1 MEATKKLFVGSL
13 SWNLG
18 WQDLKEAFG
27 EHGEVVY
34 TKVITD
40 RDTGRSK
47 GFGFVE
53 FSNVEDAIKAKDAM
67 QWVELDGRPIMVD
80 FAEEKPRDHA
90 WTTDNHAAES
100 EEAPAEE
107 TQDSE

>member
-1 MEATKKLFVGSL
+1 METKKLFVGSL
-13 SWNLG
+13 SWNLT

-53 FSNVEDAIKAKDAM
+53 FASVEDAVKAKDAM
-67 QWVELDGRPIMVD
+67 DGTELDGREIKVD
-80 FAEEKPRDHA
+80 FAEEKPRDDQA
-90 WTTDNHAAES
+90 
-100 EEAPAEE
+100 
-107 TQDSE
+107 